1 MPLPP
6 WPELA
11 TFMALI
17 LIVCTYVMAASG
29 HFPSEGRTARIA
41 TATGTTILWGT
52 IILVA
57 LTGIFALFFAYLT
70 IPWYA
75 AVIGGGLMMLIAP
88 FTLQP
93 FPDRFVDGPTVLI
106 ALALMATA
114 LSVGAWKTIV

>member
-11 TFMALI
+11 IFMVLI

-29 HFPSEGRTARIA
+29 HFPSEGRSPRIA
-41 TATGTTILWGT
+41 TTIGTTILWST
-52 IILVA
+52 IVLVA
-57 LTGIFALFFAYLT
+57 LATIFALFFAYLT

-93 FPDRFVDGPTVLI
+93 FPDRFVDGPTVLV
-106 ALALMATA
+106 ALALLATTV
-114 LSVGAWKTIV
+114 SVGAWQAII

>member
-11 TFMALI
+11 TFMALV

-29 HFPSEGRTARIA
+29 HFPSEGRSPRIA
-41 TATGTTILWGT
+41 TPTGTTILWST
-52 IILVA
+52 IVLVA
-57 LTGIFALFFAYLT
+57 LTTIFALFFAYLT

-93 FPDRFVDGPTVLI
+93 FPDRFVDGPTVLV
-106 ALALMATA
+106 ALALMATTV
-114 LSVGAWKTIV
+114 SVGAWQAII

>member
-11 TFMALI
+11 TFMALV

-29 HFPSEGRTARIA
+29 HFPKAGRSSRIA
-41 TATGTTILWGT
+41 STTGTIILWGT
-52 IILVA
+52 IVLVA
-57 LTGIFALFFAYLT
+57 LAGVFALFFAYMT

-93 FPDRFVDGPTVLI
+93 FPDRFVDGQTVLV

-114 LSVGAWKTIV
+114 VSFGAWQAVV

>member
-17 LIVCTYVMAASG
+17 LIVFTYVMAASG

-41 TATGTTILWGT
+41 TTTGTTILWGT

-93 FPDRFVDGPTVLI
+93 FPDRFVDGPSVLI

-114 LSVGAWKTIV
+114 VSVGAWKIIV